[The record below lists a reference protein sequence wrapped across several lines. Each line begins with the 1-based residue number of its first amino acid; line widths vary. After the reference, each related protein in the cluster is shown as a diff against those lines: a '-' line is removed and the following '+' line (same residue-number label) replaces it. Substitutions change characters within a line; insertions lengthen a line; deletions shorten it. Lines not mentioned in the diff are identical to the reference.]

1 MGLFYCPGVAFNQKW
16 NYHVLIETNNGEV
29 NMIREISYKDAL
41 SLQEDGMFRRWLSKH
56 HRKFGLQYPLLK
68 NVIRSFAEDT
78 IQVEV
83 EPCAE
88 MIGIIRHFSGITLN
102 KREIAYYEGQ
112 GKRGHTALV
121 YRSDAKYV
129 MVDYRTYHDNGS
141 ELPKRASATFVRK

>member
-1 MGLFYCPGVAFNQKW
+1 
-16 NYHVLIETNNGEV
+16 
-29 NMIREISYKDAL
+29 MIREISYKDAL

-88 MIGIIRHFSGITLN
+88 MIGIIRHFSGITYS
-102 KREIAYYEGQ
+102 KREIEHWVSRNKHAASSL
-112 GKRGHTALV
+112 R
-121 YRSDAKYV
+121 YRPDAKYV
-129 MVDYRTYHDNGS
+129 MVDYRTYRDNGGD
-141 ELPKRASATFVRK
+141 LPTRASATFVRK